1 MYHNSPD
8 TYSDCDSGRLEPS
21 MGSEPF
27 RGARS
32 GRVARMRRKTTVRGV
47 RIQRPDSRAVK
58 DPGWITTREVL

>member
-27 RGARS
+27 GAL
-32 GRVARMRRKTTVRGV
+32 G
-47 RIQRPDSRAVK
+47 
-58 DPGWITTREVL
+58 PGG